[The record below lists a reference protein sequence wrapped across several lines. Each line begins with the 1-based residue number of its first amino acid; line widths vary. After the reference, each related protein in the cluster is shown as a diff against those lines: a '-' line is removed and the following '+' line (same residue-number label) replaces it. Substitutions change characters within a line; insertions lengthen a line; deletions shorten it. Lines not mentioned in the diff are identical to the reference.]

1 MEPYLFKPGRI
12 PLLVSMPHVGTHLPE
27 GLRERLTDEAQGL
40 PDTDWHLP
48 LLYDFLEEVGASVL
62 VARYSRYTID
72 LNRPPDDTPLYATAT
87 TGLFPETL
95 FDGRPLYRP
104 GPAPEP
110 AERKA
115 RFETY
120 WRPYHERLE
129 QTLAGF
135 HARHGIAVLLD
146 AHSICSVV
154 PRLFEGRLPDLNL
167 GTADGR
173 SLAPELSERLV
184 ATCATSGYSHV
195 LNGRFKGGYITRHYG
210 RPTTG
215 YHAVQLEMAQCN
227 YMDEEAPFT
236 FREERAASLRP
247 VLRRFVEVLADFA
260 RSGGRS

>member
-12 PLLVSMPHVGTHLPE
+12 PLLVSMPHVGTQLPE
-27 GLRERLTDEAQGL
+27 GLHERLTDEAQSL

-48 LLYDFLEEVGASVL
+48 ILYDFLEEVGASVL

-72 LNRPPDDTPLYATAT
+72 LNRPPDDTPLYTTAT

-95 FDGRPLYRP
+95 FDGRPLYRT
-104 GPAPEP
+104 GPALEP
-110 AERKA
+110 AARKA
-115 RFETY
+115 RLEAY

-135 HARHGIAVLLD
+135 HAQHGIAVLLD

-154 PRLFEGRLPDLNL
+154 PRLFEGRLPDLNI

-173 SLAPELSERLV
+173 SVAPEISERLV
-184 ATCATSGYSHV
+184 ATCAMSNYSHV

-210 RPTTG
+210 RPASG

-236 FREERAASLRP
+236 FREERAAALRP
-247 VLRRFVEVLADFA
+247 TLRRFVEVLADFA